1 MRAIVGLRAI
11 GLTAATFLAFASA
24 TPAIGAEPAGKPVI
38 AVTIDD
44 LPVHGPMAPGQT
56 RVSIARD
63 IIAALRAQQVPAT
76 GFINAS
82 WVERE
87 PESEAALRDWAAAGL
102 QLGNHT
108 WSHARLDDL
117 SAEAYGQE
125 ITGNETMLQRLSPK
139 QDWRWFRYPYLA
151 EGIDPEKRAAVRRLL
166 AERGYKIAAVTMDFG
181 DWQFN
186 TAYGRCAAKGDKK
199 AMAKLERQFLE
210 DARISANYFREM
222 AQKLHGRDIPYV
234 LLLHI
239 GTVDAKLMPQLL
251 ALYREMGFGF
261 VSLEE
266 AQRDPAYAADTD
278 PSLPA
283 RPASPEGQ
291 LAERGLSVP
300 EPERAGP
307 HLDKVC
313 T

>member
-1 MRAIVGLRAI
+1 MRRVSGLRAL
-11 GLTAATFLAFASA
+11 GLTAAMLFCCTCAAS
-24 TPAIGAEPAGKPVI
+24 AIGAEPADKPVI
-38 AVTIDD
+38 AITIDD
-44 LPVHGPMAPGQT
+44 LPVHGPLAPGQT
-56 RVSIARD
+56 RLSIAHA
-63 IIAALRAQQVPAT
+63 IIAALKAEQVPAT
-76 GFINAS
+76 GFINAAS
-82 WVERE
+82 VESD
-87 PESEAALRDWAAAGL
+87 PGSGAALHEWAAAGL

-117 SAEAYGQE
+117 TSEAYGQE
-125 ITGNETMLQRLSPK
+125 IMGDEAMLQRLSPK
-139 QDWRWFRYPYLA
+139 QDWHWFRYPYLA
-151 EGIDPEKRAAVRRLL
+151 EGMDPEKRAAVRRIL
-166 AERGYKIAAVTMDFG
+166 AERGYRIAAVTMDFG

-199 AMAKLERQFLE
+199 AMTKLEQQFLE
-210 DARISANYFREM
+210 DARISATYFREM
-222 AQKLHGRDIPYV
+222 SQKLHGHDIPYV
-234 LLLHI
+234 LLMHI
-239 GTVDAKLMPQLL
+239 GTMDAKLMPQLL
-251 ALYREMGFGF
+251 AQYREMGFGF

-278 PSLPA
+278 PSMAA

-300 EPERAGP
+300 EPKRAGP